1 MLLGLL
7 RAMRELHVR
16 CPEQVSVIGFDDHVW
31 SEFFNPPLTCVAQPS
46 YEIGR
51 RAFEMLLKRLQ
62 KDHDSTQG
70 ETQVTLLKAELRIRE
85 STAPPAK
92 ARKLPVR
99 VAK

>member
-31 SEFFNPPLTCVAQPS
+31 SEFFNPPLTCVSQPS

-51 RAFEMLLKRLQ
+51 RAVEMLLKRLQ
-62 KDHDSTQG
+62 RDHESSQSDDQI
-70 ETQVTLLKAELRIRE
+70 TLLKAELRVRE
-85 STAPPAK
+85 STAPPANP
-92 ARKLPVR
+92 RR
-99 VAK
+99 